1 MTPAVP
7 QPLAWGATWPSL
19 PEFRELAADRRVIP
33 VVRRLLADEVT
44 PVGLYRTLAQGRPG
58 TFILESAEVDG
69 TWARWSFVGV
79 ASRATLS
86 VADGQPHWSGDVP
99 VGVPREGDVLDV
111 LAGTLEALRTPLED
125 GEIFL
130 LDEEEIRV
138 IHTPGHTHGG
148 VCYYSEKSKAVF
160 TGDTVFNV
168 DLGRT
173 DLSDG
178 SEKEMQDSIRNIIS
192 LWGNDMIIYPGH
204 GDACTMKYVRKNNK
218 EFKETL
224 K

>member
-1 MTPAVP
+1 MEIKTFTGGVLKSNGYIIYKKGKKTCYIIDPGYKANKFIDFVQKNDLCCKGILLTHHHYDHVGAAGKTARETDCPVFIHRQDIDKYKNEAVP
-7 QPLAWGATWPSL
+7 M
-19 PEFRELAADRRVIP
+19 
-33 VVRRLLADEVT
+33 
-44 PVGLYRTLAQGRPG
+44 
-58 TFILESAEVDG
+58 
-69 TWARWSFVGV
+69 
-79 ASRATLS
+79 
-86 VADGQPHWSGDVP
+86 
-99 VGVPREGDVLDV
+99 
-111 LAGTLEALRTPLED
+111 ED

-148 VCYYSEKSKAVF
+148 VCYYSEKSKTVF

-192 LWGNDMIIYPGH
+192 LGGNYMIIYPGH